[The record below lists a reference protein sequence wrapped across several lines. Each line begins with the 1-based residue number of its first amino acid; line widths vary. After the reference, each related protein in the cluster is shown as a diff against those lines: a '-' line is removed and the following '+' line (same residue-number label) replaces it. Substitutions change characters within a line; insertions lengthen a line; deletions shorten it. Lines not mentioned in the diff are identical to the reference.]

1 MCIRDSYTIWVSQ
14 SFGAFWG
21 FQEGYWSW
29 ISGVVDNATY
39 PAFAMDYFNQL
50 MNEENTDEEDDYSF
64 SAYAAKAG
72 IVTVL
77 TLLNVAGLRCVDRML
92 IVITICSLM
101 PFIVFMAF
109 SAGHLDFSNCLSVR
123 KPITINVLYKLC
135 KLLFWNFNGFDGVS
149 TFAGEVDNPKKSYT
163 RGLAVALVFMS
174 LTYFLPLL
182 FATALNPAA
191 TPWESWD
198 YAAFPDIFK
207 STPGLGPWLAYWLFG
222 GAMLAQ
228 FGQFMTE
235 LLIDSYQLHGMALQ
249 GLVPAV
255 FATRAPARTVLG
267 VVIFDTPVV
276 AIFASWIIMMGLVT
290 RDFDEILDVDNV
302 LTCLALLLELI
313 AAVHL
318 RFQMPD
324 LHRPF
329 KVPGTKWHFLF
340 LSSLPFMMS
349 LMLVGITLYE
359 DYHKEAT
366 ALYSVVVLVAVGACG
381 PFITNL
387 AKTRGWW
394 TFLEWHPDC
403 WHEVDT
409 PKSKAVSP
417 HAQSGGGSVLGA
429 LMSDND
435 GRGLSPLKEALNE
448 PLCPAPH
455 EEDSDS
461 CDQVN
466 VR

>member
-1 MCIRDSYTIWVSQ
+1 
-14 SFGAFWG
+14 
-21 FQEGYWSW
+21 
-29 ISGVVDNATY
+29 
-39 PAFAMDYFNQL
+39 
-50 MNEENTDEEDDYSF
+50 
-64 SAYAAKAG
+64 
-72 IVTVL
+72 
-77 TLLNVAGLRCVDRML
+77 
-92 IVITICSLM
+92 
-101 PFIVFMAF
+101 
-109 SAGHLDFSNCLSVR
+109 
-123 KPITINVLYKLC
+123 
-135 KLLFWNFNGFDGVS
+135 
-149 TFAGEVDNPKKSYT
+149 
-163 RGLAVALVFMS
+163 
-174 LTYFLPLL
+174 
-182 FATALNPAA
+182 
-191 TPWESWD
+191 
-198 YAAFPDIFK
+198 
-207 STPGLGPWLAYWLFG
+207 
-222 GAMLAQ
+222 
-228 FGQFMTE
+228 
-235 LLIDSYQLHGMALQ
+235 
-249 GLVPAV
+249 
-255 FATRAPARTVLG
+255 
-267 VVIFDTPVV
+267 
-276 AIFASWIIMMGLVT
+276 
-290 RDFDEILDVDNV
+290 
-302 LTCLALLLELI
+302 
-313 AAVHL
+313 
-318 RFQMPD
+318 MPD